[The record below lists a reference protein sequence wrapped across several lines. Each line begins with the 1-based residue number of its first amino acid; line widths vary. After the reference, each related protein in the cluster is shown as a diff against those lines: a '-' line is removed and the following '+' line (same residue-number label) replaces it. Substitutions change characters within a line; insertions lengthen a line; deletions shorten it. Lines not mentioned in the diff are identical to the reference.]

1 MSNCAADSQAM
12 LFKIQQRLQSE
23 RLEARMT
30 CVYQLFVYVM
40 DEQNIRKDDIQGVPI
55 KNNPLEKNSCISIM
69 VVWI

>member
-12 LFKIQQRLQSE
+12 LFKIQQRLQSK